1 MSRSAHPRPASR
13 FVSFA
18 RTRPSILFESF
29 EHLFI
34 GNQIKLQTAD
44 GTERRGADYPLALP
58 NGLQLTYGRV
68 VALAGDFFGIPGEA
82 IADDPSAPDRFL
94 RAFGQM
100 ATDPGGVSQVQAIN
114 AVMQD
119 EITALQQAIERGETD
134 LYKVYQ
140 SLDLDGRYNRATG
153 GGSFFTDYWPM
164 GRYLALA
171 ASNFDHFGEDAVSA
185 YAMGHGQALSQALLA
200 RRLSGAARENAL
212 QLAYAQNA
220 FADHFLSDLFSSGHL
235 RTPRR
240 ALDRIGRQSSVPE
253 GAALAGLCAKAMHD
267 EDSYH
272 GLSVRNARGETWR
285 AYGDKKLLDH
295 GDAENLRRVVAAVQA
310 SAAEIWNAF
319 ASGQVP
325 ERYAALAYTPDLAAL
340 QDRHDLAN
348 LAPLFTAETG
358 GQVLRRKDVV
368 DLASRDW
375 TNDWWLASTVA
386 LLRGTESQRLAGRA
400 DTPLNIDPIVV
411 QFFRNGD
418 GRMGMIEYGPGAAG
432 YGTLW
437 GAGDMGQG
445 AGLVALLDMDL
456 EGDGATQFVQLW
468 QAGADTGV
476 IVYGPDAQAAGYAV
490 RYASA
495 GVLTGA
501 AGGQWRSCRR
511 REGGAWM
518 VRSAAASGAPSLDA
532 LHARTDT
539 PTLGIEVLWRAPQLF
554 AQPPEGCLLAA
565 DIDGDGNDELVWMGV
580 SGNMSLCLAAA
591 RLGDHGPQVLVEPR
605 EQPRASGLRAL
616 AADVDGTGRQAIVC
630 IGESVDA
637 TGGFTRVCRL
647 GADGRG
653 FDVLDRQNH
662 AFSGALIGWLV
673 VDADEDGAVDLVR
686 VGALG
691 GRVTVQ
697 LLRSRKDGFF
707 DAGVVNT
714 FDVPPTSVGLL
725 ASRVG
730 GRGRYVV
737 HHLFDHGGQLGWAV
751 FTPNVVGSG
760 LGLAALQSDMGQGAA
775 AIGFFTANARL
786 AASD

>member
-1 MSRSAHPRPASR
+1 MYRSEQTSPTIPFAS
-13 FVSFA
+13 FV
-18 RTRPSILFESF
+18 RTGPSVLFESF
-29 EHLFI
+29 EHLLI
-34 GNQIKLQTAD
+34 GDRILLHTAD
-44 GTERRGADYPLALP
+44 GDVRRGADYLLALP

-82 IADDPSAPDRFL
+82 IADDPHAPERFL

-100 ATDPGGVSQVQAIN
+100 AEDADGVSQVQAIN
-114 AVMQD
+114 VVMQD
-119 EITALQQAIERGETD
+119 EITALVQAIERGETD

-140 SLDLDGRYNRATG
+140 SLDLNGRYNRATG
-153 GGSFFTDYWPM
+153 GGSILTDYWPM

-171 ASNFDHFGEDAVSA
+171 ASNFDHFGEDAVRA
-185 YAMGHGQALSQALLA
+185 YAMGHAQALTQALLA
-200 RRLSGAARENAL
+200 RKLSGAAREKAL

-240 ALDRIGRQSSVPE
+240 ALDRIGRQSAVPE

-272 GLSVRNARGETWR
+272 GLTVRNARGETWR

-295 GDAENLRRVVAAVQA
+295 GDEENLRRVVAAVQA
-310 SAAEIWNAF
+310 SAGEIWNAF
-319 ASGQVP
+319 ASGQLP
-325 ERYAALAYTPDLAAL
+325 ERYAALACTPDLAAL
-340 QDRHDLAN
+340 QDRHSAAN
-348 LAPLFTAETG
+348 LSPLFTAETG

-375 TNDWWLASTVA
+375 THDWWLASTVA
-386 LLRGTESQRLAGRA
+386 LLRSTESQRLGGRA

-411 QFFRNGD
+411 QFFRNGE
-418 GRMGMIEYGPGAAG
+418 GRMGMIEYGPGATG

-445 AGLVALLDMDL
+445 AGLVALLDLDL

-495 GVLTGA
+495 GVLAGA
-501 AGGQWRSCRR
+501 TGGQWRSCRR

-518 VRSAAASGAPSLDA
+518 VRSAPLAGALSLDA
-532 LHARTDT
+532 LRARTDAAS
-539 PTLGIEVLWRAPQLF
+539 LAIEVLWRSAQLF

-580 SGNMSLCLAAA
+580 SLNTSLCLAAA
-591 RLGDHGPQVLVEPR
+591 RLGDHGPEVMVAPR
-605 EQPRASGLRAL
+605 EQPRGSGLLAL
-616 AADVDGTGRQAIVC
+616 AADVDGSGRQAIVC
-630 IGESVDA
+630 IGEAADA

-647 GADGRG
+647 GVDSRS

-673 VDADEDGAVDLVR
+673 VDADEDGAADLVR
-686 VGALG
+686 VGALD

-697 LLRSRKDGFF
+697 LLRSRKDGSF
-707 DAGVVNT
+707 DAGVANT
-714 FDVPPTSVGLL
+714 FDIPAASVGLL
-725 ASRVG
+725 TSRVG

-737 HHLFDHGGQLGWAV
+737 HHLLNHGGQLGWAV
-751 FTPNVVGSG
+751 FTPNASGSG
-760 LGLAALQSDMGQGAA
+760 FGLAALQRDMGQGAA
-775 AIGFFTANARL
+775 ALGFFTANAFL
-786 AASD
+786 AAAD